1 MSKTYLVGGAV
12 RDILMGKKPHD
23 EDFVVVGSSIE
34 EMKEQGF
41 EMVGADFPVF
51 LHPIT
56 KDEYALARKDKKT
69 GNGYLG
75 FETYFSPDV
84 TIEEDLFRR
93 DLTMNAI
100 ALDQSTNTFIDPF
113 NGISDIKNKLIKHV
127 SLAFKEDPL
136 RILRVARF
144 SARFPDFNLH
154 KETLELMRDM
164 HKNGET
170 KHLTRERIWKELSRA
185 LILPNGSKFFSVLQ
199 NVGLGKDIFPD
210 MNGFYEDEN
219 KNFHIEGI
227 NMSKFDDFLKNSSL
241 KERIAHWS
249 LPISSKVNLNIAT
262 MWKSIS
268 APQEVVDHI
277 QVSCL
282 IWNDLLN
289 EISKIKTNKPSLELF
304 EIIQKNDGYRRKER
318 FLSAY
323 DTVKK
328 HFEFTNN
335 SLNCMP
341 DKDTLSNWIDKTTPT
356 KKEIANVISNCEKS
370 EIKIN
375 VEKFKLNKQNI
386 LIDSFN
392 NKKQKLKH

>member
-100 ALDQSTNTFIDPF
+100 ALDQNTNTFIDPF

-227 NMSKFDDFLKNSSL
+227 NMSEFDDFLKNSSL

-356 KKEIANVISNCEKS
+356 KEEIANVISNCEKS

-375 VEKFKLNKQNI
+375 VENFKLNKQNV

-392 NKKQKLKH
+392 NKKQKLKY